1 MTEKFFLD
9 SATKGV
15 FYNQFNLKDFP
26 FDTQTLSI
34 DLAPLE
40 DNDSIKLIYNK
51 DTTELGNRFKRQ
63 DWQLGD
69 LEVST
74 NKYYIGSLGRYI
86 LKIDFS
92 FEAVRNK
99 GFYFWNIILPV
110 SLIALMA

>member
-51 DTTELGNRFKRQ
+51 DTLPS
-63 DWQLGD
+63 
-69 LEVST
+69 LEAGLNVRT
-74 NKYYIGSLGRYI
+74 GSSAI
-86 LKIDFS
+86 SK
-92 FEAVRNK
+92 
-99 GFYFWNIILPV
+99 
-110 SLIALMA
+110 